1 MKNLMKNNVFHWFL
15 TFAFTMVSLNIMP
28 MLEFSNTALAA
39 GNNLIKNPSFE
50 TEVDTYWDVWNGNS
64 NTRRNFTM
72 TRSYEVP
79 VGYGSYSAAIQGSGM
94 PQDRFDYGIIT
105 NNQNPIALTSGKNY
119 AFSFYAKA
127 QNPSNISV
135 YFVNAQNYQSVTIP
149 VEFNIDSN
157 WNQYQVILTPTY
169 TGAGALSFAFGDLG
183 ENVILNLDGL
193 DLSENNVVVSTSQT
207 VSGFIGQ
214 TNKTLRITNGGSLT
228 TNDVRIELPYFNEQT
243 NTIERKKFTPTAVAN
258 NTVTFDMFAQT
269 FAGIGKIF
277 IYNTEVGTFNY
288 NVLVKVTDFAPNPV
302 MVDEDL
308 TIYGSGFNPNND
320 QTFVLVT
327 AVGLNGNTYDLWLK
341 PHTIDSQLSQVVIK
355 LPIGVASGNLRVK
368 TYFTN
373 IAGVGVENKST
384 SLKYNIKPSI
394 YSVAW
399 SKPGYEQVGDKISIK
414 GKGISKSPV
423 VNFYDDN
430 GKIIFKKNASVKIID
445 TVNNYEIIEVATPVT
460 MNKLKITVKAGLIE
474 SNQADALNLT
484 ARPVI
489 NSISTKKKRTVSQT
503 STTISAA
510 KPGEKIRINGKGFK
524 TSGPANIEIQT
535 INGAVI
541 IPVWTT
547 GIDPNGNWVDVTV
560 PHLAVSGTVNV
571 EINGKKSNSISLE
584 IIPII
589 VSTLPLAPF
598 PGTDLQIW
606 TQGVGTNLSQTT
618 IHYISDKNEIV
629 SVKPSAVR
637 TENDAV
643 IITAFVPK
651 SVSNNSST
659 VKIQYGSWLN
669 DETYKAST
677 KPYIDTADFDLE
689 TKILTIKGHG
699 FSSVI
704 KNNKITYMY
713 IDHTEVNPKVKM
725 LGITNTS
732 EGQEIKIQILDTYH
746 YGFIKVTVN
755 EDVSNEVSV
764 GPAMIS
770 RIERRVQFVNSVQ
783 KVMGVLYIS
792 GKNFG
797 PRGGVKVG
805 DVWATTHYRTNTFII
820 AVVEK
825 EQIRNNPVI
834 VAKQ

>member
-1 MKNLMKNNVFHWFL
+1 MQWFL
-15 TFAFTMVSLNIMP
+15 TFAFTLVSLNVMP
-28 MLEFSNTALAA
+28 VSGFTNPASAA

-50 TEVDTYWDVWNGNS
+50 TQVDTYWNVWSGNS
-64 NTRRNFTM
+64 STRRNFTM

-79 VGYGSYSAAIQGSGM
+79 VGYGSYSAAIQGTGS
-94 PQDRFDYGIIT
+94 PVDRFDYGIIT

-119 AFSFYAKA
+119 VFSFYAKA
-127 QNPSNISV
+127 QTRSAVTV
-135 YFVNAQNYQSVTIP
+135 YLVNTQTYESVTIP
-149 VEFNIDSN
+149 VELRVGTD
-157 WNQYQVILTPTY
+157 WNQYQVILTPTF

-193 DLSENNVVVSTSQT
+193 DLSENNITLNSAQT

-214 TNKTLRITNGGSLT
+214 TNKTLRITNGSSLT
-228 TNDVRIELPYFNEQT
+228 TNDVKIELPYFNEQT
-243 NTIERKKFTPTAVAN
+243 NTSETKQFTPTAVTN
-258 NTVTFDMFAQT
+258 NTVTFDMPAQT
-269 FAGIGKIF
+269 FAGIGKMY
-277 IYNTEVGTFNY
+277 IYNTAVGNFNY
-288 NVLVKVTDFAPNPV
+288 NVLVKVSDFAPNPV

-320 QTFVLVT
+320 QTFVLVN
-327 AVGLNGNTYDLWLK
+327 AVGLNGHTYDLWLK
-341 PHTIDSQLSQVVIK
+341 PHTIDSNLSQIVIK
-355 LPIGVASGNLRVK
+355 LPIGVASGNIRVK
-368 TYFTN
+368 TYYTN
-373 IAGVGVENKST
+373 VAGVGVENKST
-384 SLKYNIKPSI
+384 NLSYTIKPSI

-423 VNFYDDN
+423 VNFYDDA
-430 GKIIFKKNASVKIID
+430 GKIIFKKNATVKTINTAD
-445 TVNNYEIIEVATPVT
+445 NYEIIEVATPVT
-460 MNKLKITVKAGLIE
+460 MNKLKITVKVGSIE
-474 SNQADALNLT
+474 SNQADALSLT

-489 NSISTKKKRTVSQT
+489 NSISTKKKRTISQT
-503 STTISAA
+503 NTTISAA

-535 INGAVI
+535 VNGTVI

-547 GIDPNGNWVDVTV
+547 SIDPNGNWVDVTV

-571 EINGKKSNSISLE
+571 EINGKKSNSVSLE

-618 IHYISDKNEIV
+618 VHFISGNNEVV

-643 IITAFVPK
+643 IITVFVPK

-677 KPYIDTADFDLE
+677 RPYIDTADFDLE

-699 FSSVI
+699 FSSVA

-713 IDHTEVNPKVKM
+713 LDHTVVNPKVKM
-725 LGITNTS
+725 LGVTNTS
-732 EGQEIKIQILDTYH
+732 EGQVIKIQILDSYH

-755 EDVSNEVSV
+755 DEVSNEANV

-770 RIERRVQFVNSVQ
+770 RVERRTQFVNSEHR
-783 KVMGVLYIS
+783 VMGVLYIS

-797 PRGGVKVG
+797 PTGGVKVG
-805 DVWATTHYRTNTFII
+805 DVWANVHYRTNTFII
-820 AVVEK
+820 AVVETPDLRK
-825 EQIRNNPVI
+825 NPVI
-834 VAKQ
+834 VAK

>member
-1 MKNLMKNNVFHWFL
+1 MKTLTNKRFMQWFL
-15 TFAFTMVSLNIMP
+15 TFAFTLVSLNVMP
-28 MLEFSNTALAA
+28 VSGFTYAASAA

-50 TEVDTYWDVWNGNS
+50 TQVDTYWDIWNGNS
-64 NTRRNFTM
+64 NTRRSFTM

-79 VGYGSYSAAIQGSGM
+79 VGYGSYSAAIQGTGV
-94 PQDRFDYGIIT
+94 PADRFEHGIIT

-119 AFSFYAKA
+119 VFSFYAKA
-127 QNPSNISV
+127 QTRSAVTV
-135 YFVNAQNYQSVTIP
+135 YLVNAQTYESVTIP
-149 VEFNIDSN
+149 VELRVGTD
-157 WNQYQVILTPTY
+157 WNQYQVILAPTF

-193 DLSENNVVVSTSQT
+193 DLSENNITLNVTQT

-214 TNKTLRITNGGSLT
+214 TNKTLRITNGSSLT
-228 TNDVRIELPYFNEQT
+228 TNDVKIELPYFNEQT
-243 NTIERKKFTPTAVAN
+243 NTSETRQFTPTAVTN
-258 NTVTFDMFAQT
+258 NTVSFDMPAQT
-269 FAGIGKIF
+269 FAGIGKMY
-277 IYNTEVGTFNY
+277 IYNTAVGTFNY
-288 NVLVKVTDFAPNPV
+288 NVLVKVSDFAPNPV

-320 QTFVLVT
+320 QTFVLVN

-341 PHTIDSQLSQVVIK
+341 PHTIDSNLSQVVIK
-355 LPIGVASGNLRVK
+355 LPIGVASGNIRVK
-368 TYFTN
+368 TYYTN
-373 IAGVGVENKST
+373 VAGVGVENKST
-384 SLKYNIKPSI
+384 NLSYSIKPSI

-423 VNFYDDN
+423 VNFYDDA
-430 GKIIFKKNASVKIID
+430 GKIIFKKNATVKTIN
-445 TVNNYEIIEVATPVT
+445 TVDNYEIIEVATPVT
-460 MNKLKITVKAGLIE
+460 MNKLKITVKVGSIE
-474 SNQADALNLT
+474 SNQADALSLT

-489 NSISTKKKRTVSQT
+489 NSISTKKKRTISQT
-503 STTISAA
+503 NTTISAA

-535 INGAVI
+535 VNGTVI
-541 IPVWTT
+541 IPVWATS
-547 GIDPNGNWVDVTV
+547 IDPNGNWVDVTV

-571 EINGKKSNSISLE
+571 EINGKKSNSVSLE

-618 IHYISDKNEIV
+618 VHFISGNNEVV

-643 IITAFVPK
+643 IITVFVPK
-651 SVSNNSST
+651 YVSNNSST

-677 KPYIDTADFDLE
+677 RPYIDTADFDLE

-699 FSSVI
+699 FSSVA

-713 IDHTEVNPKVKM
+713 LDHTVVNPKVKM
-725 LGITNTS
+725 LGVTNTS
-732 EGQEIKIQILDTYH
+732 EGQVIKIQILDSYH

-755 EDVSNEVSV
+755 DEVSNEANV

-770 RIERRVQFVNSVQ
+770 RVERRTQFVNSEHR
-783 KVMGVLYIS
+783 VMGVLYIS

-797 PRGGVKVG
+797 TTGGVKVG
-805 DVWATTHYRTNTFII
+805 DVWANVHYRTNTFII
-820 AVVEK
+820 AVVETPDLRK
-825 EQIRNNPVI
+825 NPVI
-834 VAKQ
+834 VAK